1 MEKNEIKVGL
11 IGLGTIGT
19 GVYKL
24 FKNSGEIID
33 AKAGCKLRLHKI
45 CEIKKERFK
54 KLKVNK
60 NIATSNI
67 KEIIENP
74 EIDIVIELIGGLHP
88 AYDFIIKAMKNKKHI
103 VTANKAML
111 STYWEKIIKIADEN
125 NVWFFAEGAVGGG
138 IPVIRALEE
147 GLCANRIQKIIGI
160 LNGTT
165 NYILTKMSKESR
177 NFYDVLKE
185 AQEKGFAEKDPTL
198 DIEGLDAMHKIVI
211 LSNIAFST
219 IIKEK
224 DVHVEGIKNTDL
236 LDIKFG
242 EELGFIMK
250 LLAIAEKKDGKINV
264 RVHPAFIPKDK
275 LIASVNYENNAIF
288 IKGDAVGETM
298 FYGKGAGEM
307 PTASAVLSDVI
318 EITKNITA
326 QIKKKPFFNY
336 KTKPEMLNIDDL
348 KFKYYIRFN
357 VVDRAGVL
365 ARISGVLGKYDI
377 SIQSVIQKS
386 RSSND
391 KVPVVFMTYESK
403 EKNFKKAIK
412 EIDALPIIKEKT
424 VFYRV
429 LGE

>member
-1 MEKNEIKVGL
+1 MEKNEVKVGL

-24 FKNSGEIID
+24 FKNSGKIIES
-33 AKAGCKLRLHKI
+33 KAGCKLTLTKI
-45 CEIKKERFK
+45 CDIKKERFK
-54 KLKVNK
+54 KLRIDKK
-60 NIATSNI
+60 IATTDV
-67 KEIIENP
+67 KDIIEND

-111 STYWEKIIKIADEN
+111 SKYWQNVIKTADEN

-147 GLCANRIQKIIGI
+147 GLCANRIQQITGI

-165 NYILTKMSKESR
+165 NYILTKMSKEGKS
-177 NFYDVLKE
+177 FSDVLKE
-185 AQEKGFAEKDPTL
+185 AQEKGFAEADPTL
-198 DIEGLDAMHKIVI
+198 DIEGLDAMHKII
-211 LSNIAFST
+211 LLSNIAFST
-219 IIKEK
+219 IITEK
-224 DVHVEGIKNTDL
+224 DVYVEGIKNTNL

-242 EELGFIMK
+242 EELGFVMK
-250 LLAIAEKKDGKINV
+250 LLAIAEKKQDKINV

-275 LIASVNYENNAIF
+275 LITSVSYENNAIF

-307 PTASAVLSDVI
+307 PTASAVLSDVM

-326 QIKKKPFFNY
+326 RIKRKPYFSY
-336 KTKPEMLNIDDL
+336 KEQPEILKIDEL

-357 VVDRAGVL
+357 VIDKAGVL
-365 ARISGVLGKYDI
+365 AKISGVLGKHDI
-377 SIQSVIQKS
+377 SIKSVIQKS
-386 RSSND
+386 RNSNN
-391 KVPVVFMTYESK
+391 KVPVVFMTYEAK
-403 EKNFKKAIK
+403 EKNFIKAIK
-412 EIDALPIIKEKT
+412 EIDNLPIIKEKT
-424 VFYRV
+424 IFYRV
-429 LGE
+429 IEN

>member
-1 MEKNEIKVGL
+1 MLKNEVNVGL
-11 IGLGTIGT
+11 IGLGTIGS

-24 FKNSGEIID
+24 FKNSGQILNN
-33 AKAGCKLRLHKI
+33 KAGCKLKLTKI
-45 CEIKKERFK
+45 CDIKSERFK
-54 KLKVNK
+54 KLKVHK
-60 NIATSNI
+60 SITTSNVND
-67 KEIIENP
+67 IIENP

-88 AYDFIIKAMKNKKHI
+88 AYDFIMKAIKNKKHI

-111 STYWEKIIKIADEN
+111 SKYWEKIIKAAEEN

-147 GLCANRIQKIIGI
+147 GLCANRIQQIIGI

-165 NYILTKMSKESR
+165 NYILTKMSKEGR
-177 NFYDVLKE
+177 NFSDVLRE
-185 AQEKGFAEKDPTL
+185 AQIKGFAEANPTL
-198 DIEGLDAMHKIVI
+198 DIDGFDAMHKIVL

-219 IIKEK
+219 IIDEK
-224 DVHVEGIKNTDL
+224 KVYVEGIKNIDS
-236 LDIKFG
+236 LDIKFA
-242 EELGFIMK
+242 EELGYIMK
-250 LLAIAEKKDGKINV
+250 LLAIAEKHNAGINV

-275 LIASVNYENNAIF
+275 LLASVNYENNAIF

-326 QIKKKPFFNY
+326 QIKKKPYFNY
-336 KTKPEMLNIDDL
+336 KKKPEILEMDEL

-357 VVDRAGVL
+357 VVDKAGVL
-365 ARISGVLGKYDI
+365 AKISGILGKYDI

-386 RSSND
+386 RSFND
-391 KVPVVFMTYESK
+391 KVPVVFMTYEAK

-412 EIDALPIIKEKT
+412 EIDILPIIKEKT

-429 LGE
+429 LGD